1 MTKPYNPASLISTST
16 TTSTGSGK
24 TLPLD
29 PIYTTVGVVALA
41 IVIPLAI
48 MAYLGRGATKQLRAE
63 QETLRLTRA
72 ATDAKT
78 KALVGQDVWQG
89 R

>member
-1 MTKPYNPASLISTST
+1 MTKPYNPAAMISAST
-16 TTSTGSGK
+16 TTSAGSGK

-29 PIYTTVGVVALA
+29 PIYTVVGAVTLA
-41 IVIPLAI
+41 ILIPMVI
-48 MAYLGRGATKQLRAE
+48 MAYLGRGSTKQLRAE

-72 ATDAKT
+72 TTDAKT
-78 KALVGQDVWQG
+78 KALVGQTARQD